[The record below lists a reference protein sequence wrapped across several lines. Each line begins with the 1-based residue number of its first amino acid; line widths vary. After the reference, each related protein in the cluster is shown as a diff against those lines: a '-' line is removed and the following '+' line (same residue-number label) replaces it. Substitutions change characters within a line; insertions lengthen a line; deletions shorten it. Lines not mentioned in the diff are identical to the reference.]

1 MKIILLGS
9 ISKINRYCGA
19 KLSATNCL
27 KIVNAALA
35 ATSPLFTIFASKIQL
50 FTTRLFLRL
59 ILIIFMMTVAM
70 FIFDAA
76 EAAICPNNG
85 YCYALTSNDNGTRD
99 SELAAIFSPRDPP
112 EKIFASLF
120 NFLLGFVGIG
130 AMVMIVIEGI
140 KYMTSA
146 GDQSKIGEAKKR
158 IWNAVWGLILA
169 LISYLLLQTINP
181 DLLKP
186 GLKSINLQKQGGLD
200 SPAEYR
206 DVSQPPELKE
216 AREKGGVNVIFTKE
230 PTDVLGTTA
239 RQKQQAVD
247 SLRKECQSK
256 NGNLVQNTPLG
267 GGTISWSCVK
277 Q

>member
-1 MKIILLGS
+1 MKTTLLIIFIILLT
-9 ISKINRYCGA
+9 A
-19 KLSATNCL
+19 
-27 KIVNAALA
+27 
-35 ATSPLFTIFASKIQL
+35 
-50 FTTRLFLRL
+50 
-59 ILIIFMMTVAM
+59 

-85 YCYALTSNDNGTRD
+85 YCYALTPNDNGTRN

-112 EKIFASLF
+112 EKIFAILF

-146 GDQSKIGEAKKR
+146 GDQSRIGEAKKG

-186 GLKSINLQKQGGLD
+186 GLKSINLQKQEGLD
-200 SPAEYR
+200 TPKDESGR
-206 DVSQPPELKE
+206 S
-216 AREKGGVNVIFTKE
+216 
-230 PTDVLGTTA
+230 LGTPGSSVPIGKPGESVEKKKRDACLAQPGCIIRTTGA
-239 RQKQQAVD
+239 
-247 SLRKECQSK
+247 
-256 NGNLVQNTPLG
+256 NTIDCDCSGEFRGQG
-267 GGTISWSCVK
+267 GF
-277 Q
+277 